1 MHSVMTRLHAVLLT
15 FRCVVLAK
23 KMRDSA
29 LRVAHYGCLI
39 HKANL
44 ALGIDLCIW
53 NAIFMEV

>member
-1 MHSVMTRLHAVLLT
+1 MHTFMTRLHALPLL

-39 HKANL
+39 KKANL
-44 ALGIDLCIW
+44 ALAIGCCIW
-53 NAIFMEV
+53 NAIFMKV

>member
-1 MHSVMTRLHAVLLT
+1 MTRLHALLLT
-15 FRCVVLAK
+15 FRRVVLAK

-39 HKANL
+39 QKANL
-44 ALGIDLCIW
+44 ALAINYCIW